1 MNAGRPGRF
10 GGGPPSVRRSPRAG
24 RTVGFGE
31 SLAELSRQLGTGTPD
46 TLSVVFSRWSEAV
59 GEAVAA
65 HTRPERIDGE
75 ALVVSV
81 DSPAWASHLQTLAP
95 KVISQLR
102 DATGSNGPSRL
113 VVRVRAAKKAPDVG
127 I

>member
-24 RTVGFGE
+24 RTVGIGE
-31 SLAELSRQLGTGTPD
+31 SLAELSRQLGTGPPD
-46 TLSVVFSRWSEAV
+46 TLSVVFSRWSETV